1 MGVMTLLLISS
12 TLIFGAIT
20 GLMSF
25 RERELHYRITGQV
38 THGSLS
44 LICFG
49 LVGVAFWRFGWK
61 GGVIDLGLLLI
72 ASNTAFLFA
81 KYIRKRSSL

>member
-1 MGVMTLLLISS
+1 MTLLLISS
-12 TLIFGAIT
+12 TLIFGATT

-25 RERELHYRITGQV
+25 WEGEPLYRISGQV

-72 ASNTAFLFA
+72 VSNTAFLFA